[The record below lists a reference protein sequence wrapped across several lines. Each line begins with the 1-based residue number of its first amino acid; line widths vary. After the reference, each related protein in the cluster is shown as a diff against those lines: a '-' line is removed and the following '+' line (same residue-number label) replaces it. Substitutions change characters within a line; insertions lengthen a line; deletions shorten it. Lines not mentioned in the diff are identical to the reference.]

1 SNLANVDEIEKGV
14 NFTNADKNLQNDFKQ
29 AVKDAKDLLDKA
41 NGAAKNAE
49 EVKAVQ
55 NAIKDAL
62 DKLNGN
68 QKLADAK

>member
-1 SNLANVDEIEKGV
+1 DEIEKGV
-14 NFTNADKNLQNDFKQ
+14 NFTNADKDLQDKFKQ
-29 AVKDAKDLLDKA
+29 AVQDAKDLLDKA
-41 NGAAKNAE
+41 KGTAKNAK

-55 NAIKDAL
+55 DAIKDAL